1 MFNENTCYQAALRS
15 SYGRRPPTG
24 AAGAGAG
31 GLKVP
36 GTAMMSSRG
45 RMPTAGRCLSF
56 T

>member
-1 MFNENTCYQAALRS
+1 MFNENTCDQAALRS

-24 AAGAGAG
+24 AAGAG